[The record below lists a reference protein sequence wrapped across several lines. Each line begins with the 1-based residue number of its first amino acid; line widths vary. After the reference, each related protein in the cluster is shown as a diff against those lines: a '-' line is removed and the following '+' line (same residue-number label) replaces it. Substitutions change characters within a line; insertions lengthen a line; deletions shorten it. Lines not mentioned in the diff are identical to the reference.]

1 MTGEATHRDMTGE
14 ATQRRPGDITGS
26 GRGTANQ
33 RPHLSP
39 KPRRNDTMTKDERF
53 TAIDSLSDAIKKLS
67 TIDRYDLDVR
77 RDSKRFMMVRV
88 ISNLQSAMRALGIY
102 SLTVDDNPVATAKA
116 LVPPLTQRGGA

>member
-1 MTGEATHRDMTGE
+1 
-14 ATQRRPGDITGS
+14 
-26 GRGTANQ
+26 
-33 RPHLSP
+33 
-39 KPRRNDTMTKDERF
+39 MTKDERF

-116 LVPPLTQRGGA
+116 LVRPLPNLTRRGDA